1 MKSKRL
7 SIYYLFSLVLIC
19 CIIYSTLSKSDNYEP
34 SNQRRL
40 QFEGMYETNGFI
52 VRKGKQLLEPKV
64 SKKKKM
70 SASQHRASTLK
81 KQVLNIYVYII
92 L

>member
-19 CIIYSTLSKSDNYEP
+19 CIIDSTLSKSDNNELY
-34 SNQRRL
+34 NQRRL
-40 QFEGMYETNGFI
+40 QFEGMYETNSFI
-52 VRKGKQLLEPKV
+52 ARKGKQLLEPKI

-70 SASQHRASTLK
+70 SASQHRASALK
-81 KQVLNIYVYII
+81 KQVINIYII